1 MCRLGLVELSASVS
15 ARKVV
20 AQNDIMGYPV
30 NFVSVRASRSDFT
43 LQIPQL
49 FFKPAKKRALGAR
62 PARFSPS
69 ALGHCTYISWE
80 NPLSLLL
87 LLLPNR
93 CGRVV
98 MSPALY
104 PCSENE
110 MLDPV

>member
-1 MCRLGLVELSASVS
+1 MPQRGFMCRLGLVELSASVS

-69 ALGHCTYISWE
+69 ALGHCTYTLMGE
-80 NPLSLLL
+80 SLESAVAFCCPTDEAGL
-87 LLLPNR
+87 
-93 CGRVV
+93 
-98 MSPALY
+98 
-104 PCSENE
+104 
-110 MLDPV
+110 